1 LSSSVISEGGDLPKE
16 FTGDGEGATLPLSW
30 KGAPTETNEFTLVI
44 DHIARDDVKKVYWV
58 IWDIPANV
66 TNLPKNVEGVGK
78 LGATWKP
85 GESYVT
91 PHSAGGG
98 KKTYTL
104 TLYALSEVPKL
115 EPDNAAV
122 TRNKLLSSIKGIIL
136 DSAELNV
143 NYTRP

>member
-1 LSSSVISEGGDLPKE
+1 
-16 FTGDGEGATLPLSW
+16 
-30 KGAPTETNEFTLVI
+30 
-44 DHIARDDVKKVYWV
+44 
-58 IWDIPANV
+58 
-66 TNLPKNVEGVGK
+66 
-78 LGATWKP
+78 
-85 GESYVT
+85 VT

-122 TRNKLLSSIKGIIL
+122 TRNKLLSSIKGTIL

>member
-1 LSSSVISEGGDLPKE
+1 M
-16 FTGDGEGATLPLSW
+16 
-30 KGAPTETNEFTLVI
+30 

-58 IWDIPANV
+58 IWDIPATV

-85 GESYVT
+85 GEPYVT

-104 TLYALSEVPKL
+104 TVYALSEVPKL
-115 EPDNAAV
+115 EPGNAAV

-136 DSAELNV
+136 NSAELNV